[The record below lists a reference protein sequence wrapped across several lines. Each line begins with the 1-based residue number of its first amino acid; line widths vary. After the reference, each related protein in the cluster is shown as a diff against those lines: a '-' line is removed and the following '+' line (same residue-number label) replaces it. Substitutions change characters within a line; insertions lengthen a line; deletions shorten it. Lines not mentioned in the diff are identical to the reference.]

1 MNTCRDIN
9 NSFNALVQVSQEHVV
24 MELGSTSSEDNRKGR
39 TGREREIGRETE
51 RETDRQT
58 ESETERDRVR
68 QRERE
73 RKKEGTTLKLFLLTS
88 FTTSWVLNL
97 KESIKMTDKSLIQV
111 ILIPRATNGHYQL
124 TNTR

>member
-39 TGREREIGRETE
+39 IERERDKEGERDRE
-51 RETDRQT
+51 RDRQT
-58 ESETERDRVR
+58 ESETERKRDRV
-68 QRERE
+68 RERE
-73 RKKEGTTLKLFLLTS
+73 RKKEDTTLKLFLLTS

-97 KESIKMTDKSLIQV
+97 KESVKMTDKSLVQV

-124 TNTR
+124 TNT